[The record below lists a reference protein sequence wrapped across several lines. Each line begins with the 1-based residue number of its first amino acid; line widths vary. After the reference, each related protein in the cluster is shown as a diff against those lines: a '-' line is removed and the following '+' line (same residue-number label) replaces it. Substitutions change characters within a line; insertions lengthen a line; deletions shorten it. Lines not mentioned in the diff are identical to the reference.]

1 MSVSIIT
8 PIHGQKED
16 YEKLISQAAKQL
28 EKQNFQ
34 PKEWI
39 ITCDEKSKW
48 IYDITLPKFCLL
60 YTSPSPRD

>member
-28 EKQNFQ
+28 ENRLCTNCKIRG
-34 PKEWI
+34 KAW
-39 ITCDEKSKW
+39 
-48 IYDITLPKFCLL
+48 
-60 YTSPSPRD
+60 